1 MRERRTLVV
10 LGLALLHLALAATV
24 TLETADVAW
33 APSYFDGDDGD
44 TAPLPLSERLPAL
57 AGAAGG
63 MIPLLAALAVPARV
77 RSRARPLPR
86 STPRVASSPR
96 AVAGGF
102 PPASCSNLHPR
113 GGYTCS
119 VWVLRS

>member
-33 APSYFDGDDGD
+33 APSYFDRDDGD

-57 AGAAGG
+57 AGAADG
-63 MIPLLAALAVPARV
+63 MIPLLAALAVLATRPGAGPRPGAPARV
-77 RSRARPLPR
+77 RSRAPPL
-86 STPRVASSPR
+86 A
-96 AVAGGF
+96 
-102 PPASCSNLHPR
+102 
-113 GGYTCS
+113 
-119 VWVLRS
+119 

>member
-1 MRERRTLVV
+1 MWERRTVVV
-10 LGLALLHLALAATV
+10 LGLAMLHLVLAATV

-44 TAPLPLSERLPAL
+44 TAALPLSERLPAL

-63 MIPLLAALAVPARV
+63 PAPGRA
-77 RSRARPLPR
+77 RARPLPR
-86 STPRVASSPR
+86 STPRVASSPL

-102 PPASCSNLHPR
+102 PPASWSNLHPR
-113 GGYTCS
+113 GGRTCS

>member
-10 LGLALLHLALAATV
+10 LGLVLLQLALAATV

-63 MIPLLAALAVPARV
+63 MIPLLAALAVLATRPRAGPRPGAPARV
-77 RSRARPLPR
+77 RSRAPPL
-86 STPRVASSPR
+86 A
-96 AVAGGF
+96 
-102 PPASCSNLHPR
+102 
-113 GGYTCS
+113 
-119 VWVLRS
+119 